1 MFKNKKTIFK
11 EFNSN
16 DPSDFGIAK
25 YYEQKCEI
33 LEQSNFKYITKIT
46 DIKTQVNIAL
56 DYIQKW
62 LNYEIKDN
70 DIDGMH
76 KVMAILE
83 RIK

>member
-1 MFKNKKTIFK
+1 M
-11 EFNSN
+11 
-16 DPSDFGIAK
+16 
-25 YYEQKCEI
+25 